1 MQQDHRVSMEPPPL
15 RTVALIA
22 LLVLAALSE
31 AAYLGLGFA
40 AKSCLSEGAACGI
53 ALDTVSHGL
62 FELGTGTDGTP
73 RLYNMWSFG
82 LPGLNNLFFMLLSPV
97 DPGEQVKF
105 SETVVI
111 SYVVGF
117 MMISGFLATA
127 RGRGGAFQLLMAVL
141 FGFGWYLL
149 YNAAEHSIFP
159 GDLSYMFKSRLPE
172 VPIATVALLCLL
184 PWTRNRA
191 S

>member
-1 MQQDHRVSMEPPPL
+1 MQDEHRMSMEPQPL
-15 RTVALIA
+15 RNVALIA
-22 LLVLAALSE
+22 LLALAALSE

-40 AKSCLSEGAACGI
+40 AKFCLLEGSVCGI

-62 FELGTGTDGTP
+62 FELSIATDGTS

-82 LPGLNNLFFMLLSPV
+82 LPGLNNLYFMLLSPV

-105 SETVVI
+105 YETVAI
-111 SYVVGF
+111 SYVTGF
-117 MMISGFLATA
+117 MMISGFLATV
-127 RGRGGAFQLLMAVL
+127 RGRGGAFQLLIAAV

-159 GDLSYMFKSRLPE
+159 GDLSYMFRSRLPE
-172 VPIATVALLCLL
+172 VPIATLALLCLL

-191 S
+191 A